1 MIEVLVS
8 GWLIGVAIALPVGP
22 VITEVIRRGL
32 RAGFL
37 SAWQVGLG
45 AAASHAILVSL
56 TLLGVVALLDRPIWH
71 SILGSAGILVL
82 GYLGVDALRASTVL
96 PAAQDAARAG
106 LSALSAVAQAGATHA
121 AQAGHPFLVGFSIG
135 IANPIT
141 LLWFLTVGG
150 ALIAAHGGGRP
161 GRLAVAF
168 GVSFVS
174 GVLCWDTV
182 VATLAGYGRRWM
194 GRATLR
200 AINVIASVVFFGF
213 AARLLWKLAQTF
225 R

>member
-22 VITEVIRRGL
+22 VITEVIRHGL
-32 RAGFL
+32 RSGFVP
-37 SAWQVGLG
+37 AWLVGLG

-71 SILGSAGILVL
+71 IILGGAGIVVL
-82 GYLGVDALRASTVL
+82 GYLGVDAMRASSVPPNT
-96 PAAQDAARAG
+96 AAASRE
-106 LSALSAVAQAGATHA
+106 
-121 AQAGHPFLVGFSIG
+121 GHPFLVGFSIG

-150 ALIAAHGGGRP
+150 ALIAAHGGGKS
-161 GRLAVAF
+161 GLLAVAF
-168 GVSFVS
+168 GASFVA

-182 VATLAGYGRRWM
+182 VASLAGYGRRWM
-194 GRATLR
+194 GPNTLR
-200 AINVIASVVFFGF
+200 ALNVTAGLVFFGF
-213 AARLLWKLAQTF
+213 ALRLLWKLAHIL

>member
-22 VITEVIRRGL
+22 VITELIRRGL
-32 RAGFL
+32 RGGFL
-37 SAWQVGLG
+37 QAWLVGLG

-56 TLLGVVALLDRPIWH
+56 TLLGVVALLDRPLWH
-71 SILGSAGILVL
+71 TILGAAGILVL
-82 GYLGVDALRASTVL
+82 GYLGVDALRAGTLL
-96 PAAQDAARAG
+96 PASGEGRPAG
-106 LSALSAVAQAGATHA
+106 R
-121 AQAGHPFLVGFSIG
+121 PFLVGFSIG

-150 ALIAAHGGGRP
+150 ALIAAHGGAGT

-168 GVSFVS
+168 GTSFVL

-182 VATLAGYGRRWM
+182 VAWLAGYGRRWM
-194 GRATLR
+194 GPRTLR
-200 AINVIASVVFFGF
+200 FLNVTAGLVFFGF
-213 AARLLWKLAQTF
+213 AFRLLWKLAHTL